1 MASETGGRSYSL
13 TELFAI
19 KFVLGD
25 VLVIAAFVL
34 AGPVYGVVTL
44 ALLVLSFILVWYLTR
59 SEETDDVQARS
70 AETDADRTATES
82 ASADDD
88 DRDPVTRLQERYAAG
103 ELSDAEF
110 EAKLERLIDSN
121 ERADRAG
128 IDTEDLEFGS
138 GSDSGPEPELER
150 SD

>member
-25 VLVIAAFVL
+25 VLVIAAFL
-34 AGPVYGVVTL
+34 LGGPVAGVLTL
-44 ALLVLSFILVWYLTR
+44 ALLIFSFILVWALTR
-59 SEETDDVQARS
+59 SDGSDDAREP
-70 AETDADRTATES
+70 ATATDADRTATD
-82 ASADDD
+82 AAAD

-110 EAKLERLIDSN
+110 EAKLDRLIDSN

-128 IDTEDLEFGS
+128 IDTEELEFGS
-138 GSDSGPEPELER
+138 ESESDPESEPELER